1 MSFQSLKPISILFI
15 VSSSVSFLL
24 CTDTLHFFKIFIF
37 STIAQ
42 IIGYNFYLK
51 IAEIFIEKI
60 KNERIK
66 EFSKQGLEVTCP
78 CYLSKKMFV
87 PIELNAANSFNCAEC
102 SKEVSVEVTAST
114 FMKTDM
120 INLENADA
128 ALIEVYKKIQETE
141 N

>member
-1 MSFQSLKPISILFI
+1 MWLQILKPASILFV
-15 VSSSVSFLL
+15 VSSSISFLFCKDSIEFL
-24 CTDTLHFFKIFIF
+24 KIFF
-37 STIAQ
+37 FTTVAQ
-42 IIGYNFYLK
+42 VIGYNLYLK
-51 IAEIFIEKI
+51 IAEIVIEKI

-87 PIELNAANSFNCAEC
+87 PIELNAVNSFNCAEC
-102 SKEVSVEVTAST
+102 SKEVAVEISTST
-114 FMKTDM
+114 FLKTDM

-128 ALIEVYKKIQETE
+128 ALIEVYKKIQENE

>member
-1 MSFQSLKPISILFI
+1 MWLQILKPASILFV
-15 VSSSVSFLL
+15 VSSSVSFLFCKDSL
-24 CTDTLHFFKIFIF
+24 DFLKIFFF
-37 STIAQ
+37 STVMQ
-42 IIGYNFYLK
+42 VIGYNLYLK
-51 IAEIFIEKI
+51 IAEIIIEKI

-78 CYLSKKMFV
+78 CYLGKKMFV

-102 SKEVSVEVTAST
+102 SKDVSVEITTAT
-114 FMKTDM
+114 FLKTDM

-128 ALIEVYKKIQETE
+128 ALIEVYKKIQENE

>member
-1 MSFQSLKPISILFI
+1 MWLQILKPASILFV
-15 VSSSVSFLL
+15 VSSSISFLFCKDSIEFL
-24 CTDTLHFFKIFIF
+24 KIFF
-37 STIAQ
+37 FTTVAQ
-42 IIGYNFYLK
+42 VIGYNLYLK
-51 IAEIFIEKI
+51 IAEIVIEKI

-87 PIELNAANSFNCAEC
+87 PIELNAVNSFNCAEC
-102 SKEVSVEVTAST
+102 SKEVAVEISTST
-114 FMKTDM
+114 FLKTDM

>member
-1 MSFQSLKPISILFI
+1 MWLQILKPASILCV
-15 VSSSVSFLL
+15 VSSSISFLFCKDSIDFL
-24 CTDTLHFFKIFIF
+24 KIFF
-37 STIAQ
+37 FTTVAQ
-42 IIGYNFYLK
+42 VICYNLYLK
-51 IAEIFIEKI
+51 IAEIVIEKI

-87 PIELNAANSFNCAEC
+87 PIELNAVNSFNCAEC
-102 SKEVSVEVTAST
+102 SKEVAVEISTST
-114 FMKTDM
+114 FLKTDM

>member
-1 MSFQSLKPISILFI
+1 MWLQILKPASILFV
-15 VSSSVSFLL
+15 VSSSISFLFCKDSIDFL
-24 CTDTLHFFKIFIF
+24 KIFF
-37 STIAQ
+37 FTTVAQ
-42 IIGYNFYLK
+42 VICYNLYLK
-51 IAEIFIEKI
+51 IAEIVIEKI

-87 PIELNAANSFNCAEC
+87 PIELNAVNSFNCAEC
-102 SKEVSVEVTAST
+102 SKEVAVEISTST
-114 FMKTDM
+114 FLKTDM